1 MPKFGKK
8 IIAII
13 PARNAAKTIE
23 RVIDDIPRDWVDEIF
38 LSDNAS
44 NDQTVARA
52 ETRGII
58 VFRHTVD
65 RGYGGNQKTC
75 YREAL
80 KASADIV
87 IMIHADHQYD
97 PKLAPLL
104 IEPLLKNEADAI
116 FGSRMMIKSDARKG
130 GMSWWRFAANIALT
144 SIENIVLRMGL
155 TEYHSG
161 YRAYTKEVLLAVP
174 FEKNSDNY
182 VFDTEIIA
190 QMSTAGFS
198 IKEVPIP
205 TYYFPEA
212 SSPNFFQ
219 SVHYGLS
226 ILLVTLKY
234 LLHHAGIKRYAFL
247 TIQKRATF

>member
-1 MPKFGKK
+1 MLKNGKK
-8 IIAII
+8 IIAVI

-23 RVIDDIPRDWVDEIF
+23 WVIDDIPRDWVDEIF

-44 NDQTVARA
+44 SDATAALAHARGV
-52 ETRGII
+52 T
-58 VFRHTVD
+58 VFRHAID

-80 KASADIV
+80 KAGADIV
-87 IMIHADHQYD
+87 VMVHADHQYD
-97 PKLAPLL
+97 PRILPQLVELL
-104 IEPLLKNEADAI
+104 LRGEGDAI
-116 FGSRMMIKSDARKG
+116 FGSRMMHRADARKG

-161 YRAYTKEVLLAVP
+161 YRAYTSEVLRTVP

-190 QMSTAGFS
+190 QMSAAGFS

-219 SVHYGLS
+219 SMNYGLS
-226 ILLVTLKY
+226 ILLVMLKY
-234 LLHHAGIKRYAFL
+234 LLHRTGVKRYAFL
-247 TIQKRATF
+247 TI

>member
-1 MPKFGKK
+1 MSKNGKK

-23 RVIDDIPRDWVDEIF
+23 RVIDDIPKDWVDGIF

-44 NDQTVARA
+44 TDQTVILAAARGV
-52 ETRGII
+52 T
-58 VFRHTVD
+58 VFRHSTD

-80 KASADIV
+80 KAGADII

-104 IEPLLKNEADAI
+104 IEPLLRGEADVV
-116 FGSRMMIKSDARKG
+116 FGSRMMIKGDARKG
-130 GMSWWRFAANIALT
+130 GMSWWRFCANIALT
-144 SIENIVLRMGL
+144 AIENMVLRMRL
-155 TEYHSG
+155 SEYHSG
-161 YRAYTKEVLLAVP
+161 YRAYTKKVLVTLP

-190 QMSTAGFS
+190 QMSIAGFS

-219 SVHYGLS
+219 SMNYGFS
-226 ILLVTLKY
+226 ILLVMLQY
-234 LLHHAGIKRYAFL
+234 LFHRTGIKRYAFL
-247 TIQKRATF
+247 TIQKRAIS

>member
-1 MPKFGKK
+1 MPRNGKN
-8 IIAII
+8 ITAVI

-23 RVIDDIPRDWVDEIF
+23 WVIDDIPKDWIDSIF

-44 NDQTVARA
+44 IDQTAA
-52 ETRGII
+52 LAAARGIT
-58 VFRHTVD
+58 VFKHSTD

-80 KASADIV
+80 KAGADIV

-104 IEPLLKNEADAI
+104 LEPLLRGEADAV
-116 FGSRMMIKSDARKG
+116 FGSRMMIKRNARKG
-130 GMSWWRFAANIALT
+130 GMSWWRFCANIALT
-144 SIENIVLRMGL
+144 FVENMVLRMGL
-155 TEYHSG
+155 SEYHSG
-161 YRAYTKEVLLAVP
+161 YRAYAQHVLLTVP

-190 QMSTAGFS
+190 QMSAAKFS

-219 SVHYGLS
+219 SANYGFS
-226 ILLVTLKY
+226 ILLVMFKY
-234 LLHHAGIKRYAFL
+234 LLHRTDIKRYAFL
-247 TIQKRATF
+247 TIQKRAAF

>member
-1 MPKFGKK
+1 MPKEGKK

-23 RVIDDIPRDWVDEIF
+23 WVIDDIPKDWVDEII

-44 NDQTVARA
+44 KDQTAALA
-52 ETRGII
+52 EARGIS
-58 VFRHTVD
+58 VFRHPTD

-80 KASADIV
+80 KAGADIV
-87 IMIHADHQYD
+87 VMVHADHQYD
-97 PKLAPLL
+97 PTLL
-104 IEPLLKNEADAI
+104 PQLVEPLLRGEADAV
-116 FGSRMMIKSDARKG
+116 FGSRMMTKGTARQG
-130 GMSWWRFAANIALT
+130 GMVWWRFLANRALT
-144 SIENIVLRMGL
+144 WIENIILKMGL

-161 YRAYTKEVLLAVP
+161 YRAYSRNVLATVP

-190 QMSTAGFS
+190 QMSMAGFR
-198 IKEVPIP
+198 IQEIPIS

-212 SSPNFFQ
+212 SSPSFWQ
-219 SVHYGLS
+219 STKYGLL
-226 ILLVTLKY
+226 ILWVMVKYILHRIGVT
-234 LLHHAGIKRYAFL
+234 RYAFL
-247 TIQKRATF
+247 NVFSHTK

>member
-1 MPKFGKK
+1 MSRNGKK
-8 IIAII
+8 IIAVI

-23 RVIDDIPRDWVDEIF
+23 WVIDDIPKDWVDGIF

-44 NDQTVARA
+44 KDQTAALA
-52 ETRGII
+52 EARGIT
-58 VFRHTVD
+58 VFRHSTD

-80 KASADIV
+80 KAGVDIIV
-87 IMIHADHQYD
+87 MVHADHQYD
-97 PKLAPLL
+97 PKLLPRLVGPLL
-104 IEPLLKNEADAI
+104 RGEADAI
-116 FGSRMMIKSDARKG
+116 FGSRMMIKSNARKG
-130 GMSWWRFAANIALT
+130 GMSWWRFTANVALT
-144 SIENIVLRMGL
+144 CIENMVLHMGL
-155 TEYHSG
+155 SEYHSG
-161 YRAYTKEVLLAVP
+161 YRAYTKEVLRAMP

-190 QMSTAGFS
+190 QMSMAGFS

-219 SVHYGLS
+219 SMNYGLS
-226 ILLVTLKY
+226 ILLVMFKFF
-234 LLHHAGIKRYAFL
+234 LHRTGIKRYAFL
-247 TIQKRATF
+247 IIQKRAAS